1 MEICVPDNE
10 KIKVIYNAKCPCCG
24 KMYNGKERKKEFHH
38 VIPKFMKP
46 NLEVELTICKKC
58 HEDINLFYDD
68 DMIRKKN
75 GTKEPENNVGF
86 KEFIL
91 EYRVLRKKFK
101 DKEIGTGEFGE
112 GLWKNLVNHLQNI
125 DDTLHENDAVVSGD
139 EQ

>member
-1 MEICVPDNE
+1 
-10 KIKVIYNAKCPCCG
+10 
-24 KMYNGKERKKEFHH
+24 
-38 VIPKFMKP
+38 
-46 NLEVELTICKKC
+46 
-58 HEDINLFYDD
+58 
-68 DMIRKKN
+68 MIRKKN

-125 DDTLHENDAVVSGD
+125 DDTLHENTGVKK
-139 EQ
+139 